1 MKSFFASISFLF
13 IAVSGFGQSSVEW
26 RRLPVEVLPQRP
38 FFYKVLATASGSLIL
53 SSTHGL
59 IDYQGFRI
67 NFPSVSVLGNDKVS
81 MEKVK
86 DPHTEDGIKL
96 MCQGKGSNFF
106 FLTAAGQIYYIDENL
121 IALTGWADPPLLIP
135 VRLEKGK
142 SISSIWVDE
151 KGDLFIGTT
160 GDSLIIIQGAADFS
174 SSVAEMDAEGNFIP
188 KEIIKNTRKISI
200 KGNPEIYKFSK
211 DQLNPGHVLI
221 ATTTGLMRYKKNSA
235 IVETLGGKWEGKI
248 ICTDLFQEKDGDIWF
263 STLQHGIGF
272 YDAAL
277 QQFSFYGNNEKIFS
291 INTLCKKSAYEFVV
305 AITDSLPAVFNTIDH
320 GFTFINDTIFNYSRN
335 HTTDIK
341 MDGFGNL
348 FVVKGGD
355 LYYTRS
361 FSSAKMFSEVNADS
375 AVYAPFIY
383 EMLINRRPYFEWVK
397 NGGMLPNRKEIT
409 LRYNEN
415 QLEFSCS
422 LHEFWDQRN
431 TKMAW
436 KMDGMNMDWVDLP
449 PGGPDKFKAK
459 HIPPLPPGKYVF
471 RVKAKTGNED
481 WRKQEA
487 SLIINISLPFWQT
500 WWFWTIAV
508 IVLLS
513 LIISFYRRHIFSV
526 RKKEREKVIHE
537 KELLELEAKA
547 LRAQM
552 NPHFV
557 FNSMNAIKSLINK
570 NENDAAANYLTTFS
584 KLIRTLFQNSDKR
597 EVSLFEE
604 LETCRFYTQLEK
616 MRFGDKV
623 QFIFDIDE
631 TIDLK
636 DFKVPALILQPFIEN
651 AIWHGI
657 MPKESGGNVTIS
669 VKQID
674 NAIQCIIEDDGIGR
688 VLSQKYKAEYETTH
702 QSKGIGLTQSRLE
715 LDKLLNEREDAIE
728 IIDKT
733 EASGRPAGTRVIIT
747 FKEE

>member
-1 MKSFFASISFLF
+1 
-13 IAVSGFGQSSVEW
+13 
-26 RRLPVEVLPQRP
+26 
-38 FFYKVLATASGSLIL
+38 
-53 SSTHGL
+53 
-59 IDYQGFRI
+59 
-67 NFPSVSVLGNDKVS
+67 
-81 MEKVK
+81 
-86 DPHTEDGIKL
+86 
-96 MCQGKGSNFF
+96 
-106 FLTAAGQIYYIDENL
+106 
-121 IALTGWADPPLLIP
+121 
-135 VRLEKGK
+135 
-142 SISSIWVDE
+142 
-151 KGDLFIGTT
+151 
-160 GDSLIIIQGAADFS
+160 
-174 SSVAEMDAEGNFIP
+174 
-188 KEIIKNTRKISI
+188 
-200 KGNPEIYKFSK
+200 
-211 DQLNPGHVLI
+211 LI

-277 QQFSFYGNNEKIFS
+277 QQYSFYGNNEKIFS
-291 INTLCKKSAYEFVV
+291 INTLCKKSAHEFVV